1 MKFRLITAYMF
12 NIFDL
17 ITTMYLVHL
26 FGLSVEGN
34 PIGRWLIQT
43 NLVYVVKIAVV
54 GLALLLLWK
63 FKNNRFAI
71 VGSWVILITFSLLA
85 VYHVFIQFE
94 SFAILLNITV

>member
-1 MKFRLITAYMF
+1 ML

-17 ITTMYLVHL
+17 IATMYLVQAY
-26 FGLSVEGN
+26 GVAVEGN
-34 PIGRWLIQT
+34 VFGRWLIQT

-63 FKNNRFAI
+63 FKNNRLSI

-85 VYHVFIQFE
+85 VYHVFIQLGL
-94 SFAILLNITV
+94 SALLF

>member
-1 MKFRLITAYMF
+1 MKVRLIITYIF
-12 NIFDL
+12 NLIDL
-17 ITTMYLVHL
+17 IATMYLVSL

-43 NLVYVVKIAVV
+43 NLVYVIKIAVV

-71 VGSWVILITFSLLA
+71 VGSWVILIAFSLLA
-85 VYHVFIQFE
+85 IYHVFIQLGL
-94 SFAILLNITV
+94 STLVCD

>member
-1 MKFRLITAYMF
+1 MKFRLITAYML

-17 ITTMYLVHL
+17 IATMYLVHAY
-26 FGLSVEGN
+26 GVAIEGN
-34 PIGRWLIQT
+34 VLGRWLIQT

-63 FKNNRFAI
+63 FKNNKLAI

-94 SFAILLNITV
+94 SFAILLN